1 MIEVFHLRRLAEDCR
16 ASQGQPNIGLNFIDR
31 EKVMSRRIQRSL
43 LMVVLLCCQA
53 CTGAAPAA
61 TAEQETL
68 YQISTINSLFAGHYD
83 GLQDISWLKAH
94 GDLGIGTFDR
104 LDGEL
109 ILLDGQAY
117 QSRADGKLVVP
128 PDSMRVP
135 FANVTHF
142 DPDVTWQ
149 VAQVADVAA
158 LQQLLVEKMPHK
170 DAFYAIRVQAT
181 FRHLKVRTVP
191 AQAKPYLP
199 LEEVL
204 KTPVVFEADNVKGTV
219 VGFWSPDYVGKINL
233 PGYNLHFVSD
243 DHQLGGHLVAAELQA
258 LTISLDETRNYIITL
273 NPQGE

>member
-1 MIEVFHLRRLAEDCR
+1 MNRKIY
-16 ASQGQPNIGLNFIDR
+16 
-31 EKVMSRRIQRSL
+31 L
-43 LMVVLLCCQA
+43 LLLSWLLVS
-53 CTGAAPAA
+53 CTAYAGDTPAPMANKD
-61 TAEQETL
+61 TL

-83 GLQDISWLKAH
+83 GLQDISWLKAY

-109 ILLDGQAY
+109 IMLDGQVY
-117 QSRADGKLVVP
+117 QSRADGRLVVP

-142 DPDVTWQ
+142 EPDVTLQ

-158 LQQLLVEKMPHK
+158 LQQLLAEKMPHQ
-170 DAFYAIRVQAT
+170 DAFYAIRIEAT
-181 FRHLKVRTVP
+181 FRHLKVRTVS
-191 AQAKPYLP
+191 AQSKPYRP

-204 KTPVVFEADNVKGTV
+204 KTPIVFEADNVKGTV

-233 PGYNLHFVSD
+233 PGYNLHFVSAD
-243 DHQLGGHLVAAELQA
+243 RQLGGHLVAGELQA
-258 LTISLDETRNYIITL
+258 LTISLDETRNYLITL